1 MDIIDLSKQQGRD
14 QCMKNPTSRASEW
27 ACKEAE
33 GVEPGSPAAA
43 EVGHDR
49 QPGRNLTPGS
59 VRSYELGVWKVK
71 KEIPV
76 RVHCR
81 RAPWSECGSLD
92 RGS

>member
-1 MDIIDLSKQQGRD
+1 
-14 QCMKNPTSRASEW
+14 MKNPTSRAPEW

-76 RVHCR
+76 KIGR
-81 RAPWSECGSLD
+81 RANAPDAPNRAQKLARYED
-92 RGS
+92 R

>member
-1 MDIIDLSKQQGRD
+1 
-14 QCMKNPTSRASEW
+14 MKDSTSRAPEW

-59 VRSYELGVWKVK
+59 VRSYESGVWEVK
-71 KEIPV
+71 KEIP
-76 RVHCR
+76 
-81 RAPWSECGSLD
+81 A
-92 RGS
+92 

>member
-33 GVEPGSPAAA
+33 GVEPGSSAAA

-49 QPGRNLTPGS
+49 QPGRNLMPGS

-71 KEIPV
+71 KEIP
-76 RVHCR
+76 
-81 RAPWSECGSLD
+81 A
-92 RGS
+92 